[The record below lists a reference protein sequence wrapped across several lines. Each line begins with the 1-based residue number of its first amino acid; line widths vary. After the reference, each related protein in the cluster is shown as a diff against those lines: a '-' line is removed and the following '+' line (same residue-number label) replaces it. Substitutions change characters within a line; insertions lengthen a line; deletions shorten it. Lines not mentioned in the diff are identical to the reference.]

1 MKTYHDLLAVGEEE
15 KDRMM
20 FCLTA
25 VKYRLYHEWLFRINS
40 KIAEHLIKKSEKC
53 SEKANKRIRTLQK
66 LVELQEKSIGGDC
79 E

>member
-1 MKTYHDLLAVGEEE
+1 M
-15 KDRMM
+15 
-20 FCLTA
+20 
-25 VKYRLYHEWLFRINS
+25 KYRWYHEWLFRINS

-53 SEKANKRIRTLQK
+53 SEKANKHIMTLQK